1 MFSCFSFTAL
11 RSLSLWPAFN
21 DDFVSNRGDTKEF
34 GKRSQRWAGWC
45 VSCLCLLVERIWRG
59 IASSFLNSLSS
70 QLVSSSPNWCLALK
84 QFSPHTRPD
93 VPLRLIDRI
102 TGGTGPDFIF
112 ILGLGYILT
121 SVYIVIS
128 NLNI

>member
-1 MFSCFSFTAL
+1 M
-11 RSLSLWPAFN
+11 
-21 DDFVSNRGDTKEF
+21 
-34 GKRSQRWAGWC
+34 
-45 VSCLCLLVERIWRG
+45 
-59 IASSFLNSLSS
+59 ASSSLSS
-70 QLVSSSPNWCLALK
+70 QLVSSSPNWCVALK

-121 SVYIVIS
+121 SQSVYSAIS
-128 NLNI
+128 IISIISTFDTFLRRTGPAIS